1 MSLDMDFMAK
11 TIAIPVASALIGSF
25 VTSARNESLVTAKL
39 DQIATIAQELRVGQK
54 EQAAMIADLRERNG
68 LIEYRLSAVE
78 GKNAKER

>member
-1 MSLDMDFMAK
+1 MDLDFLAK

-39 DQIATIAQELRVGQK
+39 DQIATISLELRVGQK

>member
-1 MSLDMDFMAK
+1 MDLDFLAK

-54 EQAAMIADLRERNG
+54 EQAAMIADLREKNG
-68 LIEYRLSAVE
+68 VIEYRLNAVE
-78 GKNAKER
+78 KAKNAKER

>member
-1 MSLDMDFMAK
+1 MDLDFLAK

-54 EQAAMIADLRERNG
+54 EQAAMIADLREKNG
-68 LIEYRLSAVE
+68 VIEYRLNTVE
-78 GKNAKER
+78 KAKNAKER